1 MNSMS
6 AVSSLAAGWRGSRQG
21 LAVVISI
28 ASLCSIGW
36 VATVAAEE
44 TPGGP
49 WECSGYSG
57 DAHTRCLQTYIEV
70 QRDKVSKLE
79 SELRHQQATM
89 NELRDRV
96 DRQQATTADLERQL
110 SDRASDRAYLAPMA
124 PYYGYGYGYGYGAPS
139 FGLGLSFGRPWYYGS
154 SYFYPPLLGPRLF
167 IGPQFHFG
175 TRSLWHRP
183 FRYCRG
189 RCW

>member
-1 MNSMS
+1 MS
-6 AVSSLAAGWRGSRQG
+6 TLSSL
-21 LAVVISI
+21 LAVWKRRAQEGLVFVISTG
-28 ASLCSIGW
+28 SLLGIGME
-36 VATVAAEE
+36 APLAAQE

-70 QRDKVSKLE
+70 QRDKMSKLE
-79 SELRHQQATM
+79 SELKAQQATV

-96 DRQQATTADLERQL
+96 DRQRAATADLERQL
-110 SDRASDRAYLAPMA
+110 TERSSDRAYLAPMA
-124 PYYGYGYGYGYGAPS
+124 PYYGYGYGYGAPS

-154 SYFYPPLLGPRLF
+154 PYLYPPFLGPRLF
-167 IGPQFHFG
+167 VGPQFHFG
-175 TRSLWHRP
+175 TRSLGHRP

-189 RCW
+189 RC